1 MKKRIGLYIA
11 AWAALLALFN
21 VIAFVSVG
29 WAGEEKYTPSFW
41 IGYSLISVAFVG
53 QLLCSFYAFKADSAN
68 KLFYN
73 LSLVTTSYSGLIA
86 SFVFGGL
93 CMLISPLP
101 YWVGVILCAIVLV
114 LNLLTVIKA
123 TAAVSEV
130 SAIDEKIKTQTF
142 FIKTLIIDA
151 ESLTEQAKSDEVKA
165 ECKKICDEIRY
176 SDPMSNNALAS
187 VESQI
192 TIQFSAL
199 TEAVEA
205 DDCELVRAVAKNI
218 TVLLADRNKKCK
230 LLK

>member
-53 QLLCSFYAFKADSAN
+53 QLLCALYAFKADSAN

-114 LNLLTVIKA
+114 LNLLAVIKA

-205 DDCELVRAVAKNI
+205 DDCELVRAVVKNI